1 MESLDCVMVT
11 FLTRRSLVAWLLCSV
26 IGAQAATTASSAN
39 TDKADAVLLDMA
51 NAFQKNDRKKLS
63 QLLPQARGHVLEPW
77 AAYWEL
83 RVRLGDASDAEVK
96 EFLNRYSGTYQ
107 EDRLRNDWLLVLGQR
122 EEWTQFER
130 EYALYRMHDDKE
142 VECYDDWLEASQKK
156 FVGTVALEEQIRKT
170 WLAQRQADD
179 GCTYAM
185 EQLLLANKVSAQ
197 DIWRKARLMV
207 EFNRK
212 SAARDALRMVSG
224 KSLSPLDELMNNPA
238 KFLAG
243 RGHTMGKESPE
254 WMTLAL
260 VKLADND
267 HEVAVRQMQGKASNT
282 LTKEQ
287 KQWVWGVIG
296 RQSAM
301 KLDSDAAEHFAKA
314 GSGSGLTDDMLAWK
328 VRAALRA
335 ANKPQWTMVAS
346 AIEAMSATAQ
356 KEAAWVYWHARATLA
371 QANPSAAAKAQA
383 QTALQ
388 SIAGYQGFYE
398 QLAEEELG
406 RKVSLPPR
414 PTPVTVLELNAAKA
428 NPSLQRGLYAIRIGL
443 RQDGVKEW
451 NYGTSLVDGQGQK
464 GRMSDREKLAAAQW
478 ACDEQVWDRC
488 INTSERTA
496 LPEMTHRFPMPF
508 KEEVMARSKN
518 IQLDPAYVYGLIR
531 QESRFILDAR
541 SSVGA
546 SGLMQIMPATAKWTA
561 KKIGLKNFQTEQLN
575 HRDTNI
581 AIGTTY
587 LKLVLDSFQGSMPL
601 AAAAYNAGPSR
612 SRRWRNGPA
621 LEGAIWAECV
631 PFTETRDYVKK
642 VLANTTLYAAILT
655 GEPQSLKSRLG
666 KVGPIESSELAG
678 DPDLP

>member
-1 MESLDCVMVT
+1 MVT
-11 FLTRRSLVAWLLCSV
+11 FLIRSYLAAWLLGLV
-26 IGAQAATTASSAN
+26 VNAHAAPNGSIVGL
-39 TDKADAVLLDMA
+39 DKADAVLLEMA
-51 NAFQKNDRKKLS
+51 NAFQKNDRKKLT
-63 QLLPQARGHVLEPW
+63 QLLPQTRGHVLEPW

-83 RVRLGDASDAEVK
+83 RVRLGDASDTEVK
-96 EFLNRYSGTYQ
+96 EFLNRYNGSYQ
-107 EDRLRNDWLLVLGQR
+107 EDRMRNDWLLVLGQR
-122 EEWTQFER
+122 QEWAQFER

-142 VECYDDWLEASQKK
+142 VECYADWLKASKKNFAGTAEQEA
-156 FVGTVALEEQIRKT
+156 QIRKT

-179 GCTYAM
+179 GCTYAI
-185 EQLLLANKVSAQ
+185 EQLLLVNKVSPQ

-212 SAARDALRMVSG
+212 SAARDALRIVSG
-224 KSLSPLDELMNNPA
+224 KNLSPLDEVLSNPS

-243 RGHTMGKESPE
+243 RGHTMGKESAE
-254 WMTLAL
+254 WMTLSL
-260 VKLADND
+260 VRLAAND
-267 HEVAVRQMQGKASNT
+267 HALAVRQVNGKAGQA

-301 KLDSDAAEHFAKA
+301 KLDDDAIEHFAKSGA
-314 GSGSGLTDDMLAWK
+314 GNGLPDDMLAWK

-335 ANKPQWTMVAS
+335 QDKPQWSVVAN
-346 AIEAMSATAQ
+346 AIEAMSTTAQ
-356 KEAAWVYWHARATLA
+356 KEPAWVYWHARAILA
-371 QANPSAAAKAQA
+371 QTHTSATAKNQAQA
-383 QTALQ
+383 ALQ

-406 RKVSLPPR
+406 RKISLPPR
-414 PTPVTVLELNAAKA
+414 PTPVTVLEMTAIRQNT
-428 NPSLQRGLYAIRIGL
+428 SLQRGMHAIRIGL
-443 RQDGVKEW
+443 RAEGVKEW
-451 NYGTSLVDGQGQK
+451 NYGTALVDGQGQK
-464 GRMSDREKLAAAQW
+464 GRMTDREKLAAAQW
-478 ACDEQVWDRC
+478 ACDEQIWDRC
-488 INTSERTA
+488 INTSERTN
-496 LPEMTHRFPMPF
+496 LPEMTHRFPMPY
-508 KEEVMARSKN
+508 KDEVMARSKS

-546 SGLMQIMPATAKWTA
+546 SGLMQVMPATAKWTA

-575 HRDTNI
+575 QRDTNI
-581 AIGTTY
+581 AIGTAY
-587 LKLVLDSFQGSMPL
+587 LKLVLNNFQGSMPM

-612 SRRWRNGPA
+612 PRKWRNGPT

-642 VLANTTLYAAILT
+642 VLANTTIYAAVLS
-655 GEPQSLKSRLG
+655 GEPQSLKARLG
-666 KVGPIESSELAG
+666 KIGPLDRNEPSD

>member
-1 MESLDCVMVT
+1 
-11 FLTRRSLVAWLLCSV
+11 
-26 IGAQAATTASSAN
+26 
-39 TDKADAVLLDMA
+39 
-51 NAFQKNDRKKLS
+51 
-63 QLLPQARGHVLEPW
+63 
-77 AAYWEL
+77 
-83 RVRLGDASDAEVK
+83 
-96 EFLNRYSGTYQ
+96 
-107 EDRLRNDWLLVLGQR
+107 
-122 EEWTQFER
+122 
-130 EYALYRMHDDKE
+130 
-142 VECYDDWLEASQKK
+142 
-156 FVGTVALEEQIRKT
+156 
-170 WLAQRQADD
+170 
-179 GCTYAM
+179 
-185 EQLLLANKVSAQ
+185 
-197 DIWRKARLMV
+197 
-207 EFNRK
+207 
-212 SAARDALRMVSG
+212 MVSG
-224 KSLSPLDELMNNPA
+224 NNLSLLDELMNNPG
-238 KFLAG
+238 KFLSG
-243 RGHTMGKESPE
+243 RGRSLGKESPE

-267 HEVAVRQMQGKASNT
+267 HEVAVRQMQGKASDT
-282 LTKEQ
+282 LSKEQ
-287 KQWVWGVIG
+287 RQWVWGVIG
-296 RQSAM
+296 RQSTM

-406 RKVSLPPR
+406 RKVSLPPH

-451 NYGTSLVDGQGQK
+451 NYGTSLVNGQGQK

-508 KEEVMARSKN
+508 KEEVMARSQN

-587 LKLVLDSFQGSMPL
+587 LKLVLDNFQGSMPL

-612 SRRWRNGPA
+612 SRRWRNGPV

-655 GEPQSLKSRLG
+655 GEPQSLKARLG
-666 KVGPIESSELAG
+666 KVGPIESSELAD

>member
-1 MESLDCVMVT
+1 MVT
-11 FLTRRSLVAWLLCSV
+11 FLIRSSLAAWLLGFVLGSH
-26 IGAQAATTASSAN
+26 AAPNATSAGLE
-39 TDKADAVLLDMA
+39 KADAVLLDMA
-51 NAFQKNDRKKLS
+51 HAFQKNDRKKLS

-96 EFLNRYSGTYQ
+96 EFLSRYSGSYQ
-107 EDRLRNDWLLVLGQR
+107 EDRMRNDWLLVLGQR
-122 EEWTQFER
+122 QEWTQFER

-142 VECYDDWLEASQKK
+142 VECYADWLEASKKK
-156 FVGTVALEEQIRKT
+156 FAGTTALEAQISTT

-179 GCTYAM
+179 GCTFAID
-185 EQLLLANKVSAQ
+185 QLLLANKVTPK

-224 KSLSPLDELMNNPA
+224 KNLSPLDDVLANPA

-243 RGHTMGKESPE
+243 RGHTMGKETPE
-254 WMTLAL
+254 WITLGL
-260 VKLADND
+260 VRLAAND
-267 HEVAVRQMQGKASNT
+267 PAAAARQVQGKAGDK

-287 KQWVWGVIG
+287 KQWVWGALG

-301 KLDSDAAEHFAKA
+301 KLDDDALDYFAKA
-314 GSGSGLTDDMLAWK
+314 GSGTGLTDDMLAWK

-335 ANKPQWTMVAS
+335 ADKPAWSVVTQ
-346 AIEAMSATAQ
+346 AIEAMSATSQ
-356 KEAAWVYWHARATLA
+356 KDPAWVYWHARAILA
-371 QANPSAAAKAQA
+371 QAHSSASAKNQA
-383 QTALQ
+383 QTGLQ
-388 SIAGYQGFYE
+388 NIAGYHGFYE

-406 RKVSLPPR
+406 RKINLPPR
-414 PTPVTVLELNAAKA
+414 PTPVTVLEMNAARQ
-428 NPSLQRGLYAIRIGL
+428 NPSLQRGMHAIRIGL
-443 RQDGVKEW
+443 RADGVKEW
-451 NYGTSLVDGQGQK
+451 NYGTALVDGQGQK
-464 GRMSDREKLAAAQW
+464 GRMTDREKLAAAQW

-488 INTSERTA
+488 INTSERTN

-508 KEEVMARSKN
+508 KDEVMARTKN

-546 SGLMQIMPATAKWTA
+546 SGLMQIMPSTAKWTA
-561 KKIGLKNFQTEQLN
+561 KKIGLKNFQTEQLTQ
-575 HRDTNI
+575 RDTNI
-581 AIGTTY
+581 AIGTAY
-587 LKLVLDSFQGSMPL
+587 LKLVLDNFQGSMPL

-612 SRRWRNGPA
+612 SRKWRNGPL

-642 VLANTTLYAAILT
+642 VLANTIIYAAILS
-655 GEPQSLKSRLG
+655 GEPQSLKARLG
-666 KVGPIESSELAG
+666 KVGPRDSSQETD